1 MPNKETYFIFFIVI
15 SLLLVGMQMF
25 VYFWLRRILRRDFPI
40 RSKKWIPRIKWTFI
54 VMNLPIA
61 LIFFWRQIKFEMT
74 TVSKLV
80 FYPFTIWEAIII
92 VWTVILIPVT
102 LYVIL
107 KWVARN
113 SAGLFR
119 VKGKI

>member
-15 SLLLVGMQMF
+15 SSLLVLMQMF

-40 RSKKWIPRIKWTFI
+40 RSQKWIPRIKWTFI

-61 LIFFWRQIKFEMT
+61 LIFFWRQIKVEMNT
-74 TVSKLV
+74 LSKFV
-80 FYPFTIWEAIII
+80 FYPFTVWEAIII

-107 KWVARN
+107 KWVVRN
-113 SAGLFR
+113 SANLFR